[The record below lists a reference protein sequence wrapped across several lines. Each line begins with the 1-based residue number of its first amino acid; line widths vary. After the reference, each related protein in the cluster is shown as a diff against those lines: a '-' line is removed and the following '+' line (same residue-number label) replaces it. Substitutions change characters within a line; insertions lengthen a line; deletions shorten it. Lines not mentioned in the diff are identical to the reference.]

1 MSEQQNCTIPAGGVT
16 FTIKRVFALIAT
28 VALLIAIVAVQVSPR
43 DASADEVQESQGRTP
58 VETPERASAGLPN
71 RATSPWVPVD
81 GADTLSEAPAAESR
95 IIDSTSGLNTPEL
108 QTSAQQAGRLPQEYE
123 DALANWPED
132 EANGFRE
139 YYLENPDELTFIEV
153 DRLIRQNGTVNRS
166 FSVRAATTNRAGS
179 AEPVQCGSK
188 VALILDASSSIDASE
203 MEQMKQAAKQVVD
216 NFAGTPTE
224 LGIYNFATN
233 SPTRGTLPLQN
244 AEMSPRSM
252 LEESAV
258 TAARDAIK
266 QLTYA
271 GGMNDLE
278 RETNWEAGL
287 KRAVGQGY
295 DAVLFVTDG
304 KPTAPTD
311 TGDTLGSAL
320 YEGIE
325 KAQKVARQ
333 LRNENVNIIGLFV
346 GENKESGVV
355 TKFCQTARF
364 QEKYNGAECERME
377 KRRPGSSLLPVD
389 AVPLPYIPDGEIID
403 GVSAQQVKMHRKK
416 GGFGDTNN
424 LSFDSPLSASDAAK
438 TKCTDKYW
446 TDGGRKYRSLF
457 SCPIGGSDRD
467 FAATKITAF
476 PKDILDS
483 VASSTIMVNDY
494 SALQKELDSLTSSC
508 KGTVQIEKEMVD
520 ENGNKTSESP
530 EGWEFIA
537 SKSIEE
543 SGGTA
548 TIVNDKKYRTD
559 AQGRTVIRIATTKA
573 TNVSAGN
580 TKIEELQK
588 PGYVLRPQNGK
599 TAECRIVDGQGNL
612 VNNLHYDNIDAVSG
626 ISPAEPFSFNL
637 KNIGADYKI
646 NCKVQNMRVQ
656 VPDISFA
663 KMVRSQEAEAAD
675 ANSKNEAYDLGNSN
689 EYPNFTVDYK
699 LTNNG
704 DVPVGYF
711 ELVDK
716 QLEVPISESELT
728 LEGLSCGES
737 NSVTLSDDK
746 KTARVTLAN
755 PLNRGG
761 SVTCT
766 QSRAIVDLKFQ
777 NTDNPDAPIKY
788 FGNEATVTAKK
799 SAGDSGAATVSDNA
813 WVKASPNLT
822 LFKTFQ
828 GGPTRVV
835 TGPVGQQFNT
845 EYTVVLTNSGYVDGK
860 VPELTDTP
868 RTAHGLKVIDMTAF
882 NSPISNTGNLDAQN
896 ELIVGDQPVS
906 LVDIDGDGLN
916 WRLAD
921 DKLRVLKA
929 RHKGNFQ
936 IKVTYEVTE
945 ALQGADADS
954 YICEKSRSKN
964 NVGRG
969 VNNTISAK
977 QGNGIA
983 EVRNAN
989 NAHVCIS
996 IQRADAAVTKKINDQ
1011 GTPVNPSQSVD
1022 DQKSAKTISIPQ
1034 GASEFKVSY
1043 VIRNNS
1049 VRGPKYLND
1058 PTSELPRGAI
1068 VSAKVTDYVL
1078 DSAGNRTTKKVPV
1091 KNLSCSGENT
1101 QTIGTYD
1108 AASGV
1113 VTFNPPLAKAE
1124 EVTCSGTV
1132 STAELD
1138 ADDIVDGI
1146 HGDEV
1151 VVVPSYEVDSD
1162 QELDGSSEAV
1172 GSPISDKAWLKLPA
1186 TFTMSKNAVSDTVVA
1201 RGRKGDTFTAAYNV
1215 TVKNTSVVAG
1225 TPESIIESPAP
1236 ISGVKAIKVVARN
1249 TDGSNTRLLSSS
1261 SDVTLQDNSDGT
1273 FTLNKSELA
1282 AIPGNSNAN
1291 GDSQATIDVL
1301 VTYQIT
1307 SEDGLSATSEYL
1319 ECRASDNGRGLRNR
1333 VYFLSE
1339 PDNDADAC
1347 ISLAIPRIELEKL
1360 INGEKA
1366 DDRDHATA
1374 ILPGAKDVEIAYAV
1388 TNLGKPDIEWFTIG
1402 DRYGEE
1408 AQSGRSLSIMG
1419 LQCDRNVDIA
1429 TSGSSSVKVTPA
1441 APLTQGQTITCSW
1454 RIENGE
1460 RMRYNSDGYHVNT
1473 ATVNASFMQSNSQ
1486 STNPDIIS
1494 SDRAWAV
1501 QLPALDGL
1509 LPKSGGFGVAPYG
1522 LGALILFA
1530 GAFFINRRGRKV

>member
-43 DASADEVQESQGRTP
+43 DASADEVQESQRRTP

-139 YYLENPDELTFIEV
+139 YYLENPDELVHIDV
-153 DRLIRQNGTVNRS
+153 HRLIRT
-166 FSVRAATTNRAGS
+166 
-179 AEPVQCGSK
+179 AEPVGTFDVRVAKNAPRADPSLQCGLK
-188 VALILDASSSIDASE
+188 IAIVFDVSSSIPDADPNGI
-203 MEQMKQAAKQVVD
+203 QKIKKAADSVIDQL
-216 NFAGTPTE
+216 AGTSTT
-224 LGIYNFATN
+224 LGLYNFAQQANVVPEAKFGPKILTE
-233 SPTRGTLPLQN
+233 SN
-244 AEMSPRSM
+244 AKE
-252 LEESAV
+252 AKDKV
-258 TAARDAIK
+258 A
-266 QLTYA
+266 QLTSKPSFRSTDWA
-271 GGMNDLE
+271 
-278 RETNWEAGL
+278 AGL
-287 KRAVGQGY
+287 EQVRGQGY
-295 DAVLFVTDG
+295 DSVLFVTDG
-304 KPTAPTD
+304 LP
-311 TGDTLGSAL
+311 
-320 YEGIE
+320 
-325 KAQKVARQ
+325 
-333 LRNENVNIIGLFV
+333 N
-346 GENKESGVV
+346 
-355 TKFCQTARF
+355 
-364 QEKYNGAECERME
+364 
-377 KRRPGSSLLPVD
+377 RPGNAPGDNAVSYSLKQ
-389 AVPLPYIPDGEIID
+389 
-403 GVSAQQVKMHRKK
+403 AQLV
-416 GGFGDTNN
+416 
-424 LSFDSPLSASDAAK
+424 A
-438 TKCTDKYW
+438 
-446 TDGGRKYRSLF
+446 
-457 SCPIGGSDRD
+457 DR
-467 FAATKITAF
+467 
-476 PKDILDS
+476 L
-483 VASSTIMVNDY
+483 
-494 SALQKELDSLTSSC
+494 
-508 KGTVQIEKEMVD
+508 
-520 ENGNKTSESP
+520 
-530 EGWEFIA
+530 
-537 SKSIEE
+537 IEE
-543 SGGTA
+543 
-548 TIVNDKKYRTD
+548 
-559 AQGRTVIRIATTKA
+559 
-573 TNVSAGN
+573 N
-580 TKIEELQK
+580 TKIIPIYVGEEKQVSVVVPNCKKILQGECTTVHWASENASQSFYLPSLRPRGVTYSDRLAGGGVVPESELNKVSCQTSNKWAAISNPYGLVYKPNACTYGASNNYVTTHAVSTPKRVTGSLAHDGEAVALSDFSKLGEELLKQTQGCIVN
-588 PGYVLRPQNGK
+588 PPQ
-599 TAECRIVDGQGNL
+599 VDPE
-612 VNNLHYDNIDAVSG
+612 IT
-626 ISPAEPFSFNL
+626 FSKL
-637 KNIGADYKI
+637 
-646 NCKVQNMRVQ
+646 
-656 VPDISFA
+656 
-663 KMVRSQEAEAAD
+663 VRSQSAAAVEANNKSD
-675 ANSKNEAYDLGNSN
+675 AYDLGNDN
-689 EYPNFTVDYK
+689 DYPTFLVDYK
-699 LTNNG
+699 LTNTG
-704 DVPVGYF
+704 DIPVGYF
-711 ELVDK
+711 ELVDN
-716 QLEVPISESELT
+716 QLEVSSGESGLT
-728 LEGLSCGES
+728 LDGLNCGE
-737 NSVTLSDDK
+737 NNDVALSSDK
-746 KTARVTLAN
+746 KTARVTLRN
-755 PLNRGG
+755 PLVRGR
-761 SVTCT
+761 SLICT
-766 QSRAIVDLKFQ
+766 QTKNIVDLKFQ

-799 SAGDSGAATVSDNA
+799 NAGDSGAATVSDNA

-835 TGPVGQQFNT
+835 TGPVGQRFNT

-868 RTAHGLKVIDMTAF
+868 RTARGLKVIEMTAF

-1022 DQKSAKTISIPQ
+1022 DQKSAKTISIPP

-1113 VTFNPPLAKAE
+1113 VTFNPPLAKEE

-1162 QELDGSSEAV
+1162 QELNGSSEAV

-1408 AQSGRSLSIMG
+1408 AQSGRSLSIRG